1 MDPKPIL
8 TRERPYRNGGRQ
20 NPTRKTTKEGRDTIL
35 HPKRN
40 DVQRRQ
46 NPNPK
51 KNILQRRQTLNLR
64 RLMHETRPKRWAVT
78 LKLEKNTKKG

>member
-40 DVQRRQ
+40 DVQKTAKPKPEKKHTAKTANLEPNKADAR
-46 NPNPK
+46 NPGGN
-51 KNILQRRQTLNLR
+51 Q
-64 RLMHETRPKRWAVT
+64 EY
-78 LKLEKNTKKG
+78 